1 MGRTLDAKIVI
12 DATNPLNPDLSG
24 LLLYGDNSGGEKIA
38 KWASKSKVVKAL
50 NSAFAK
56 VMEHPKINGV
66 KFMMLIA
73 GDDVLALN
81 TVAVL
86 IDDLGFQSQ
95 KMSGLSNSRLLEMLG
110 LSLITLGNKE
120 GLGNEIGF
128 LFCT

>member
-1 MGRTLDAKIVI
+1 
-12 DATNPLNPDLSG
+12 
-24 LLLYGDNSGGEKIA
+24 
-38 KWASKSKVVKAL
+38 
-50 NSAFAK
+50 
-56 VMEHPKINGV
+56 MEHPKINGV
-66 KFMMLIA
+66 KSMMLIA

-110 LSLITLGNKE
+110 LSLITLGYKE

>member
-1 MGRTLDAKIVI
+1 
-12 DATNPLNPDLSG
+12 
-24 LLLYGDNSGGEKIA
+24 
-38 KWASKSKVVKAL
+38 
-50 NSAFAK
+50 
-56 VMEHPKINGV
+56 MEHPKINGV
-66 KFMMLIA
+66 KSMMLIA

-95 KMSGLSNSRLLEMLG
+95 KMSGLSNSRLLELLG

>member
-1 MGRTLDAKIVI
+1 
-12 DATNPLNPDLSG
+12 
-24 LLLYGDNSGGEKIA
+24 
-38 KWASKSKVVKAL
+38 
-50 NSAFAK
+50 
-56 VMEHPKINGV
+56 MEHPKINGV
-66 KFMMLIA
+66 KSMMLIA

>member
-1 MGRTLDAKIVI
+1 
-12 DATNPLNPDLSG
+12 
-24 LLLYGDNSGGEKIA
+24 
-38 KWASKSKVVKAL
+38 
-50 NSAFAK
+50 
-56 VMEHPKINGV
+56 MEHPKINGV
-66 KFMMLIA
+66 KSMMLIA

-95 KMSGLSNSRLLEMLG
+95 KMSGLSNSRLLELLG
-110 LSLITLGNKE
+110 LSLITFGNKE